1 MTISDMG
8 AAELLVALV
17 AAMIGFALVSV
28 LADLW
33 RNRQSDASR
42 ADKRPK
48 DGRN

>member
-8 AAELLVALV
+8 AAEILIALI

-33 RNRQSDASR
+33 RSRQSDASQ

-48 DGRN
+48 DDWN